1 MSVYDDLNRMVQNFL
16 WGASEGK
23 QKTHW
28 IAWPRIQAQK
38 SKGGLGFRDFRLF
51 NQVLLARQAWRLLT
65 NPISLCAQVLKAK
78 YYPYGKLED
87 TVFTGNASS
96 SCQAISHGLDLLKR
110 GLIWRVGNGR
120 NIRVWRDNWIPRP
133 FSFKPVS
140 LQGRCRI
147 RFVSDLLNA
156 NGSWKVELLQ
166 QYFSVG

>member
-1 MSVYDDLNRMVQNFL
+1 MLS
-16 WGASEGK
+16 
-23 QKTHW
+23 
-28 IAWPRIQAQK
+28 
-38 SKGGLGFRDFRLF
+38 
-51 NQVLLARQAWRLLT
+51 
-65 NPISLCAQVLKAK
+65 NPDSLCAQVLKAK
-78 YYPYGKLED
+78 YYPHGKLED

-147 RFVSDLLNA
+147 RFVADLLNT

-166 QYFSVG
+166 QYFLPADVIEILKIRASPRLDEDVIAWAPGRHWAILAWEGTRH